1 MNKAIII
8 SAPSG
13 AGKTTIVKA
22 LLERIPEL
30 EFSVS
35 ACTRPMRPGEV
46 NGKDYWFIT
55 ADDFRNKI
63 AGDELVE
70 WQEVYPGSFYGTLKS
85 EMQRIWDKQRAVIF
99 EVDAIG
105 GINLKKYFGEQA
117 LAVFIRPPSVKTL
130 EERLRNRKTDDDASI
145 GKRMA
150 KAMFELSFAE
160 NFDEIVVNDDLEV
173 AITKVVDLVKK
184 FLPLNPLK
192 GTI

>member
-1 MNKAIII
+1 MNKAVII

-35 ACTRPMRPGEV
+35 ACTRTMRPGEV

-55 ADDFRNKI
+55 PDDFRDKI
-63 AGDELVE
+63 AKDELVE

-105 GINLKKYFGEQA
+105 GI
-117 LAVFIRPPSVKTL
+117 T
-130 EERLRNRKTDDDASI
+130 
-145 GKRMA
+145 
-150 KAMFELSFAE
+150 
-160 NFDEIVVNDDLEV
+160 
-173 AITKVVDLVKK
+173 
-184 FLPLNPLK
+184 
-192 GTI
+192 

>member
-22 LLERIPEL
+22 LLEQVPEL

-35 ACTRPMRPGEV
+35 ACTRAMRNGEV
-46 NGKDYWFIT
+46 NGKDYWFISP
-55 ADDFRNKI
+55 DEFRKKI
-63 AGDELVE
+63 ENGELVE
-70 WQEVYPGSFYGTLKS
+70 YQEVYPGSFYGTLKS
-85 EMQRIWDKQRAVIF
+85 EMDRIWRNNHAVIF

-105 GINLKKYFGEQA
+105 GINLKKYFGENA
-117 LAVFIRPPSVKTL
+117 LSVFIRPPSVEVL
-130 EERLRNRKTDDDASI
+130 EQRLRTRNTDSAESI

-160 NFDEIVVNDDLEV
+160 NFDEIVVNDDLQD
-173 AITKVVDLVKK
+173 AIRTTVKLVTD
-184 FLPLNPLK
+184 FLK
-192 GTI
+192 

>member
-85 EMQRIWDKQRAVIF
+85 EMKRIWDKQRAVIF

-173 AITKVVDLVKK
+173 AITSVVDLVKK

>member
-22 LLERIPEL
+22 LLEQVPEL

-35 ACTRPMRPGEV
+35 ACTRAPRNGEV

-55 ADDFRNKI
+55 PEEFRAKVANN
-63 AGDELVE
+63 ELVE

-85 EMQRIWDKQRAVIF
+85 ELERIWNRGNAVIF

-105 GINLKKYFGEQA
+105 GINLKKYFGNDA
-117 LAVFIRPPSVKTL
+117 LSVFIRPPSIETL
-130 EERLRNRKTDDDASI
+130 EDRLRNRNTDDAASI
-145 GKRMA
+145 EKRMA
-150 KAMFELSFAE
+150 KAIFELSFAE
-160 NFDEIVVNDDLEV
+160 NFDEIVVNDNLEMAV
-173 AITKVVDLVKK
+173 TKVVALVKD
-184 FLPLNPLK
+184 FLPQ
-192 GTI
+192 

>member
-22 LLERIPEL
+22 LLEQIPEL

-35 ACTRPMRPGEV
+35 ACTRPMRTGEV
-46 NGKDYWFIT
+46 HGKDYWFLTPEEFAARIE
-55 ADDFRNKI
+55 A
-63 AGDELVE
+63 DELVE
-70 WQEVYPGSFYGTLKS
+70 YQEVYPGSFYGTLKT
-85 EMQRIWDKQRAVIF
+85 EMQRIWDNRHAVIF

-105 GINLKKYFGEQA
+105 GINLKKYFGDLA
-117 LAVFIRPPSVKTL
+117 LSIFIKPPSVELL
-130 EERLRNRKTDDDASI
+130 EQRLRNRNTDDETSI

-160 NFDEIVVNDDLEV
+160 NFDEIVVNDNLDE
-173 AITKVVDLVKK
+173 AISSVVGLVKR
-184 FLPLNPLK
+184 FLPQ
-192 GTI
+192 

>member
-1 MNKAIII
+1 MQKAVII

-13 AGKTTIVKA
+13 AGKTTIVRA
-22 LLERIPEL
+22 LLEQVPEL

-46 NGKDYWFIT
+46 NGKDYWFISPES
-55 ADDFRNKI
+55 FKEKI
-63 AGDELVE
+63 EHSELVE
-70 WQEVYPGSFYGTLKS
+70 YQEVYPGSFYGTLKS
-85 EMQRIWDKQRAVIF
+85 EMQRIWDSRHAVIF

-105 GINLKKYFGEQA
+105 GINLKKYFGDNA
-117 LAVFIRPPSVKTL
+117 LSIFIRPPSVDVL
-130 EERLRNRKTDDDASI
+130 ELRLRNRNTDDAASI

-173 AITKVVDLVKK
+173 AIHEVIRFVKR
-184 FLPLNPLK
+184 FLPQ
-192 GTI
+192 

>member
-1 MNKAIII
+1 LNKAVII

-35 ACTRPMRPGEV
+35 ACTRTMRQGEV

-55 ADDFRNKI
+55 PDQFREKI
-63 AGDELVE
+63 AKDELVE

-85 EMQRIWDKQRAVIF
+85 EMQRIWDNRHAVIF

-105 GINLKKYFGEQA
+105 GINLKKYFGEQS
-117 LAVFIRPPSVKTL
+117 LAIFIRPPSVKTL
-130 EERLRNRKTDDDASI
+130 EERLRNRKTDDAASI
-145 GKRMA
+145 DKRMA
-150 KAMFELSFAE
+150 KALFELSFAE
-160 NFDEIVVNDDLEV
+160 NFDEIVVNDKLDDAIHEV
-173 AITKVVDLVKK
+173 VSLVRN
-184 FLPLNPLK
+184 FLPQ
-192 GTI
+192 